1 MVIREENLIGI
12 FISGTEQFQTSFCND
27 QLLPKKAIAHL
38 EPIPGLAWLE
48 LFPTAI
54 ELKIQFLS
62 IQSPC
67 PCLIQLLR
75 IVRITVLALWII
87 LSNICLNLTWH
98 LQQML
103 SLTSH
108 LFSHIAVSS
117 LNTGLLCI
125 LNGDH
130 SPIRRLAICSSLFP
144 ICVYK
149 SLKKRAKWKKK
160 NPDKNHLILQK
171 LIIHINKCWSPYSNS
186 THPKTLCEV
195 GGFVLDTT
203 LKKVRKFTLS
213 WWELPC
219 LYGLCLFTTAFDE
232 TFISIFW
239 LKLGNSFHA
248 HFLFVYMCSICFL
261 SGFICCDW
269 QALLLVIEF
278 AIPSQVYY
286 ILLFLI
292 LGLQDFHYFDFL
304 WCAT

>member
-1 MVIREENLIGI
+1 MAIREENLIGI

-75 IVRITVLALWII
+75 IVRIIVLALWII

-130 SPIRRLAICSSLFP
+130 SPIQRLAICSSLFP

-160 NPDKNHLILQK
+160 KSRQESSYPTKAYYPYKQVLKSLQ
-171 LIIHINKCWSPYSNS
+171 
-186 THPKTLCEV
+186 
-195 GGFVLDTT
+195 
-203 LKKVRKFTLS
+203 
-213 WWELPC
+213 
-219 LYGLCLFTTAFDE
+219 
-232 TFISIFW
+232 
-239 LKLGNSFHA
+239 
-248 HFLFVYMCSICFL
+248 
-261 SGFICCDW
+261 
-269 QALLLVIEF
+269 
-278 AIPSQVYY
+278 
-286 ILLFLI
+286 
-292 LGLQDFHYFDFL
+292 
-304 WCAT
+304 